1 MSTHRA
7 DREPGHGAVREDGA
21 VTDGRVTRRALA
33 RRYLSAWIGFSAG
46 GRFSQALATVMLLF
60 AFGQPT
66 VHALVGTAGTW
77 AVLVTLVVLAGLS
90 LLGQRYRIEWHGV
103 LPLSLLAFVGYCA
116 LSVLW
121 SEYSW
126 VALRGFVGTVCF
138 VGLGLYLA
146 LGRDLVQ
153 VIRASGD
160 AFRILLVVGLGLEV
174 LSGLV
179 LDVPIPAFGIHGD
192 IAYGGPIQGIGGTR
206 NFMGFVAATAL
217 VTFVVEFLT
226 RSVTMW
232 RAVGST
238 ALAVIALMLVQ
249 SPITGLAMIALA
261 VTALALWSL
270 RHAQARTRP
279 FVNGVLAAF
288 VVGVG
293 IVGVLARHR
302 ILAEIGAAGGSAI
315 RIDLW
320 SQIRVFIGQ
329 FPIQGWGWVGTW
341 PSEPVVPFAVFVD
354 PSGARFTSGL
364 NAFVDAWLQIGLAG
378 MLILLLTALLAFAR
392 AWVTA
397 TTFPGVAYVW
407 PAAILVLLGVTSTAE
422 SYLLHGAGLMI
433 FTTVLVVAARRRS
446 WRRLLPRVQQTD

>member
-1 MSTHRA
+1 MRQ
-7 DREPGHGAVREDGA
+7 DGW
-21 VTDGRVTRRALA
+21 VTDRRATRRVLA

-46 GRFSQALATVMLLF
+46 GRFSQALTTAIVLF

-66 VHALVGTAGTW
+66 VEALVGTAGSW

-90 LLGQRYRIEWHGV
+90 LVGQRYRIEWHGV

-126 VALRGFVGTVCF
+126 VALRGLVSTVCF
-138 VGLGLYLA
+138 VGLGLWLA

-160 AFRILLVVGLGLEV
+160 AFRILLVTALGLEV

-179 LDVPIPAFGIHGD
+179 LDVPFPAFGIRGD

-206 NFMGFVAATAL
+206 NFMGFVAAVAL
-217 VTFVVEFLT
+217 VTFVAEFLT
-226 RSVTMW
+226 RSITVW
-232 RAVGST
+232 RAVAST
-238 ALAVIALMLVQ
+238 AVAVITLMLVQ

-270 RHAQARTRP
+270 RHAGPGTTPVVNAVLGG
-279 FVNGVLAAF
+279 FVLVIL
-288 VVGVG
+288 V
-293 IVGVLARHR
+293 VGVLARGR
-302 ILAEIGAAGGSAI
+302 VLAEIGAAGGTAT
-315 RIDLW
+315 RISLW
-320 SQIRVFIGQ
+320 SQMRAVIEQ
-329 FPIQGWGWVGTW
+329 YPIQGWGWVGTW
-341 PSEPVVPFAVFVD
+341 PHEAVVPFVVFLN
-354 PSGARFTSGL
+354 PNGQRYTSGL
-364 NAFVDAWLQIGLAG
+364 NAFIDAWLQIGLAG
-378 MLILLLTALLAFAR
+378 TIILVVTALLAFAR

-407 PAAILVLLGVTSTAE
+407 PAAVLVLLAVTSTAE
-422 SYLLHGAGLMI
+422 SYLLHGAGLMLFAAVI
-433 FTTVLVVAARRRS
+433 VIAARRRS
-446 WRRLLPRVQQTD
+446 WRRHLPRA

>member
-1 MSTHRA
+1 
-7 DREPGHGAVREDGA
+7 
-21 VTDGRVTRRALA
+21 VTDGRLTKRALA

-46 GRFSQALATVMLLF
+46 GRFSQALATVLVLF
-60 AFGQPT
+60 AFGQPV

-126 VALRGFVGTVCF
+126 VALRGLVATVCF
-138 VGLGLYLA
+138 AGLGLYLA

-160 AFRILLVVGLGLEV
+160 AFRILLVTALGLEV

-179 LDVPIPAFGIHGD
+179 LDVPIPTFGIQGD

-206 NFMGFVAATAL
+206 NFMGFIAAMAL

-232 RAVGST
+232 RAIGST

-270 RHAQARTRP
+270 RHARPTTRP
-279 FVNGVLAAF
+279 VVNGVLGGA
-288 VVGVG
+288 VLLMLV
-293 IVGVLARHR
+293 VGVLARHR
-302 ILAEIGAAGGSAI
+302 ILAEIGAAGGTAT
-315 RIDLW
+315 RLDLW
-320 SQIRVFIGQ
+320 SQLRVFIGQ

-341 PSEPVVPFAVFVD
+341 PHEAVVPYVTFVD
-354 PSGARFTSGL
+354 PAGHRFTSGL
-364 NAFVDAWLQIGLAG
+364 NAFIDAWLQIGLAG
-378 MLILLLTALLAFAR
+378 TILLGVTALLAFAR

-407 PAAILVLLGVTSTAE
+407 PAAVLVLLGVTSTAE
-422 SYLLHGAGLMI
+422 SYLLHGAGLMV
-433 FTTVLVVAARRRS
+433 FVAVLVIAARRRS
-446 WRRLLPRVQQTD
+446 WRRHLPRS

>member
-1 MSTHRA
+1 MHQ
-7 DREPGHGAVREDGA
+7 DGG
-21 VTDGRVTRRALA
+21 VTDGRLTKRVRA

-46 GRFSQALATVMLLF
+46 GRFSQALATVIVLF

-66 VHALVGTAGTW
+66 VGAVVGTAGTW
-77 AVLVTLVVLAGLS
+77 AVLVTLFVLAGLS

-126 VALRGFVGTVCF
+126 VALRGLVATVCF
-138 VGLGLYLA
+138 MGLGLYLA

-160 AFRILLVVGLGLEV
+160 AFRILLVTALGLEV

-179 LDVPIPAFGIHGD
+179 LDVPFPAFGIRGD

-206 NFMGFVAATAL
+206 NFMGFIAAMAL

-226 RSVTMW
+226 RSVTLW
-232 RAVGST
+232 RAVAST

-270 RHAQARTRP
+270 RHARPSTRP
-279 FVNGVLAAF
+279 VVNGVLGATVLLAL
-288 VVGVG
+288 VVA
-293 IVGVLARHR
+293 VLARGR
-302 ILAEIGAAGGSAI
+302 LLAEMGAAGGTAT

-320 SQIRVFIGQ
+320 SQIRVLTERY
-329 FPIQGWGWVGTW
+329 PIQGWGWVGTW
-341 PSEPVVPFAVFVD
+341 PREAVVPYVTLID
-354 PSGARFTSGL
+354 PAGMRFHSGL

-378 MLILLLTALLAFAR
+378 TIILAVTALLAFAR

-407 PAAILVLLGVTSTAE
+407 PAAVLVLLAVTSAAE
-422 SYLLHGAGLMI
+422 SYLLHGAGLMV
-433 FTTVLVVAARRRS
+433 FVTVLVIAARRRS
-446 WRRLLPRVQQTD
+446 WRRHLPRP

>member
-1 MSTHRA
+1 M
-7 DREPGHGAVREDGA
+7 
-21 VTDGRVTRRALA
+21 LA

-46 GRFSQALATVMLLF
+46 GRFSQALATVIVLF

-66 VHALVGTAGTW
+66 VEALVGTAGVW
-77 AVLVTLVVLAGLS
+77 AVLVTLFVLAGLS

-126 VALRGFVGTVCF
+126 VALRGLVATVCF
-138 VGLGLYLA
+138 IGLGLYLA

-160 AFRILLVVGLGLEV
+160 AFRILLVVALGLEV

-179 LDVPIPAFGIHGD
+179 LDVPIPAFDIQGN
-192 IAYGGPIQGIGGTR
+192 IAYGGPIQGVGGTR
-206 NFMGFVAATAL
+206 NFMGFIAAMAL

-226 RSVTMW
+226 RSVTRW
-232 RAVGST
+232 RAIGST

-270 RHAQARTRP
+270 RHARPTTRP
-279 FVNGVLAAF
+279 VVNGVLGGAVLLML
-288 VVGVG
+288 VVGVIG
-293 IVGVLARHR
+293 RHR
-302 ILAEIGAAGGSAI
+302 VLAEIGAAGGTAT
-315 RIDLW
+315 RLDLW
-320 SQIRVFIGQ
+320 SQIRVFVAQ

-341 PSEPVVPFAVFVD
+341 PHEAVVPYVTFID
-354 PSGARFTSGL
+354 PAGHRFGSGL

-378 MLILLLTALLAFAR
+378 TIILGITALLAFAR

-407 PAAILVLLGVTSTAE
+407 PAAVLVLLGVTSTAE
-422 SYLLHGAGLMI
+422 SYLLHGAGLMV
-433 FTTVLVVAARRRS
+433 FVAVLVIAARRRS
-446 WRRLLPRVQQTD
+446 WRRHLPRS

>member
-1 MSTHRA
+1 M
-7 DREPGHGAVREDGA
+7 
-21 VTDGRVTRRALA
+21 TDGRLTKRVRA

-46 GRFSQALATVMLLF
+46 GRFSQALATVIVLF

-66 VHALVGTAGTW
+66 VGAVVGTAGTW
-77 AVLVTLVVLAGLS
+77 AVLVTLFVLAGLS

-126 VALRGFVGTVCF
+126 VALRGLVATVCF
-138 VGLGLYLA
+138 MGLGLYLA

-160 AFRILLVVGLGLEV
+160 AFRILLVTALGLEV

-179 LDVPIPAFGIHGD
+179 LDVPFPAFGIRGD

-206 NFMGFVAATAL
+206 NFMGFIAAMAL

-226 RSVTMW
+226 RSVTVW
-232 RAVGST
+232 RAVAST
-238 ALAVIALMLVQ
+238 ALAVISLMLVQ

-270 RHAQARTRP
+270 RHARPATRP
-279 FVNGVLAAF
+279 VVNGVLGAAVLLAL
-288 VVGVG
+288 VVA
-293 IVGVLARHR
+293 VLARGR
-302 ILAEIGAAGGSAI
+302 LLAEIGAAGGTAT

-320 SQIRVFIGQ
+320 SQIRVLTERY
-329 FPIQGWGWVGTW
+329 PIQGWGWVGTW
-341 PSEPVVPFAVFVD
+341 PREAVVPYVTLLD
-354 PSGARFTSGL
+354 PAGMRFPSGL

-378 MLILLLTALLAFAR
+378 TIILGVTALLAFAR

-407 PAAILVLLGVTSTAE
+407 PAAVLVLLAVTSTAE
-422 SYLLHGAGLMI
+422 SYLLHGAGLMV
-433 FTTVLVVAARRRS
+433 FVTVLVIAARRRS
-446 WRRLLPRVQQTD
+446 WRRHLPRP

>member
-1 MSTHRA
+1 
-7 DREPGHGAVREDGA
+7 
-21 VTDGRVTRRALA
+21 VTRRALA

-60 AFGQPT
+60 AFGEPT
-66 VHALVGTAGTW
+66 VRALVGSAGTW
-77 AVLVTLVVLAGLS
+77 AVLVTLVVLGGLS

-126 VALRGFVGTVCF
+126 VALRGFVATVGF
-138 VGLGLYLA
+138 IGLGLYLA

-153 VIRASGD
+153 VIRAAGD
-160 AFRILLVVGLGLEV
+160 AFRILLVVALGLEV

-179 LDVPIPAFGIHGD
+179 LDVPIPGFGIRGD

-206 NFMGFVAATAL
+206 NFMGFVAAVAL

-232 RAVGST
+232 RAIGST

-261 VTALALWSL
+261 VTALALWAL
-270 RHAQARTRP
+270 RHARPRTRP
-279 FVNGVLAAF
+279 VVNGVLGAF
-288 VVGVG
+288 VVVVGV
-293 IVGVLARHR
+293 VAVLARHR
-302 ILAEIGAAGGSAI
+302 ILAEIGAAGGSAT
-315 RIDLW
+315 RLTLW
-320 SQIRVFIGQ
+320 SQIQVLIQ
-329 FPIQGWGWVGTW
+329 QHPIQGWGWVGTW
-341 PSEPVVPFAVFVD
+341 PTEQVLPFDVFVD
-354 PSGARFTSGL
+354 PSGARYTSGL
-364 NAFVDAWLQIGLAG
+364 NAFIDAWLQIGLAG
-378 MLILLLTALLAFAR
+378 ALLLLAAALLAFAR

-407 PAAILVLLGVTSTAE
+407 PAAVLVLLAVTSAAE
-422 SYLLHGAGLMI
+422 SYLLSGAGLMV

-446 WRRLLPRVQQTD
+446 WRRHLPRVEHPA

>member
-1 MSTHRA
+1 VHQ
-7 DREPGHGAVREDGA
+7 DGG
-21 VTDGRVTRRALA
+21 VTDGRLTKRVRA

-46 GRFSQALATVMLLF
+46 GRFSQALATVIVLF

-66 VHALVGTAGTW
+66 VGAVVGTAGTW
-77 AVLVTLVVLAGLS
+77 AVLVTLFVLAGLS

-126 VALRGFVGTVCF
+126 VALRGLVATVCF
-138 VGLGLYLA
+138 MGLGLYLA

-160 AFRILLVVGLGLEV
+160 AFRILLVTALGLEV

-179 LDVPIPAFGIHGD
+179 LDVPFPAFGIRGD

-206 NFMGFVAATAL
+206 NFMGFIAAMAL

-226 RSVTMW
+226 RSVTLW
-232 RAVGST
+232 RAVAST

-270 RHAQARTRP
+270 RHARPSTRP
-279 FVNGVLAAF
+279 VVNGVLGATVLLAL
-288 VVGVG
+288 VVA
-293 IVGVLARHR
+293 VLARGR
-302 ILAEIGAAGGSAI
+302 LLAEMGAAGGTAT

-320 SQIRVFIGQ
+320 SQIRVLTERY
-329 FPIQGWGWVGTW
+329 PIQGWGWVGTW
-341 PSEPVVPFAVFVD
+341 PREAVVPYVTLID
-354 PSGARFTSGL
+354 PAGMRFHSGL

-378 MLILLLTALLAFAR
+378 TIILAVTALLAFAR

-407 PAAILVLLGVTSTAE
+407 PAAVLVLLAVTSTAE
-422 SYLLHGAGLMI
+422 SYLLHGAGLMV
-433 FTTVLVVAARRRS
+433 FVTVLVIAARRRS
-446 WRRLLPRVQQTD
+446 WRRHLPRP

>member
-1 MSTHRA
+1 M
-7 DREPGHGAVREDGA
+7 
-21 VTDGRVTRRALA
+21 TDGRVTRRALA

-46 GRFSQALATVMLLF
+46 GRFSQALATVTLLF

-153 VIRASGD
+153 VIRAAGD
-160 AFRILLVVGLGLEV
+160 AFRILLVVALGLEV

-179 LDVPIPAFGIHGD
+179 LDVPFPAFGIHGD

-249 SPITGLAMIALA
+249 SPITGLAMIALS
-261 VTALALWSL
+261 VTALSLWAL
-270 RHAQARTRP
+270 RHARPATRP
-279 FVNGVLAAF
+279 VVNAVLGLFVVVVAVLAF
-288 VVGVG
+288 
-293 IVGVLARHR
+293 LARGR
-302 ILAEIGAAGGSAI
+302 LLAEIGAAGGSAT
-315 RIDLW
+315 RLALW
-320 SQIRVFIGQ
+320 AQIRQ
-329 FPIQGWGWVGTW
+329 LTEQYPIQGWGWVGTW
-341 PSEPVVPFAVFVD
+341 PHEAVVPFAVFID
-354 PSGARFTSGL
+354 PSGVRYTSGL

-378 MLILLLTALLAFAR
+378 MLILLVAAGLAFAR

-407 PAAILVLLGVTSTAE
+407 PAAVLVLLAVTSTAE
-422 SYLLHGAGLMI
+422 SYLLHGAGLML

-446 WRRLLPRVQQTD
+446 WRRLLPRVEHAG

>member
-1 MSTHRA
+1 M
-7 DREPGHGAVREDGA
+7 
-21 VTDGRVTRRALA
+21 TDGRVTRHALA

-46 GRFSQALATVMLLF
+46 GRFSQALATVIVLF

-126 VALRGFVGTVCF
+126 VALRGFVATVCF
-138 VGLGLYLA
+138 IGLGLYLA

-160 AFRILLVVGLGLEV
+160 AFRILLVVALGLEV

-179 LDVPIPAFGIHGD
+179 LDVPFPAFGIRGD

-206 NFMGFVAATAL
+206 NFMGFIAAMAL

-226 RSVTMW
+226 RSVATW
-232 RAVGST
+232 RAIAST
-238 ALAVIALMLVQ
+238 SIAVIALMLVQ

-261 VTALALWSL
+261 ITALALWSL
-270 RHAQARTRP
+270 RHARPATRP
-279 FVNGVLAAF
+279 VVNAVLGA
-288 VVGVG
+288 VVLLMLVLG
-293 IVGVLARHR
+293 ILARHR
-302 ILAEIGAAGGSAI
+302 VLAEIGAAGGTAT

-320 SQIRVFIGQ
+320 SQIRVLIGQ

-341 PSEPVVPFAVFVD
+341 PHEAVVPYVTFLD
-354 PSGARFTSGL
+354 PTGQRFTSGL
-364 NAFVDAWLQIGLAG
+364 NAFIDAWLQIGLAG
-378 MLILLLTALLAFAR
+378 TILLGITALLAFAR

-397 TTFPGVAYVW
+397 TTYPGVAYVW
-407 PAAILVLLGVTSTAE
+407 PAAVLVLLAVTSAAE
-422 SYLLHGAGLMI
+422 SYLLHGAGLMV
-433 FTTVLVVAARRRS
+433 FVAVLVIAARRRS
-446 WRRLLPRVQQTD
+446 WRRHLPRP